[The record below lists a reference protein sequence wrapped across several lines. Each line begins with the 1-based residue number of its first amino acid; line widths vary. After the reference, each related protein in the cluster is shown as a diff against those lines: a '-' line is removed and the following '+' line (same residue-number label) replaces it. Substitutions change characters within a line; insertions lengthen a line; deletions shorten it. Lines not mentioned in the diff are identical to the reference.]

1 MGSWAKIKLSNP
13 PQEKPMLK
21 CCMPSSRAVVASGC
35 VVFNTKE
42 NKPLPP
48 VKSRSKNSCP
58 GQVANAGWRT

>member
-1 MGSWAKIKLSNP
+1 M
-13 PQEKPMLK
+13 
-21 CCMPSSRAVVASGC
+21 ASGC